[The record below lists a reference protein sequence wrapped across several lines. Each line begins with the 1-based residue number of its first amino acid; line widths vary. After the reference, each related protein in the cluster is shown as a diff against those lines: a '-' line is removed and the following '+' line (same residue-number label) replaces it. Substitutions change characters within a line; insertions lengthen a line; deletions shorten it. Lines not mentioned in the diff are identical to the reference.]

1 MNMNKKILN
10 YSDVKSG
17 FTMVELSLTMAFVAV
32 LLITIAVITSNI
44 MTIYQKGLTIKAVNS
59 VGRGLTD
66 EFITGITSAPAVDT
80 TSLCNSHITDNKNK
94 CEDEQAFNFVFQ
106 EYRPTSGD
114 FKDKQLYGVFCTGNY
129 SYLWNTYYGEK
140 AGKTITIK
148 YKIRNDAG
156 GEEDVIAYDINDK
169 KPTPTQYP
177 RLVRFKDPTYR
188 LCSAVT
194 DKNYKPLLKEG
205 GTTEINIT
213 QLRNADGFGFGNN
226 VLPEKPE
233 QGMLDAFDLDLEL
246 YDLTVYHIAQDPMTL
261 RTYIPG
267 SFILATKRGN
277 IDISRSGDY
286 CQPDSIVDAVTGEVT
301 SGDTSS
307 LSDLGSEFNYCAIN
321 KFNFAARTAGVD

>member
-1 MNMNKKILN
+1 MSMKKKIFN
-10 YSDVKSG
+10 SSDVKSG

-66 EFITGITSAPAVDT
+66 EFITGITSAPAVDSV
-80 TSLCNSHITDNKNK
+80 SLCGSHINDNNNT
-94 CEDEQAFNFVFQ
+94 CRDDQAFNFVFQ
-106 EYRPTSGD
+106 EYRPISGD
-114 FKDKQLYGVFCTGNY
+114 FKGKQLYGVFCTGNY

-148 YKIRNDAG
+148 YNSKQYPGGFVAKDISNDA
-156 GEEDVIAYDINDK
+156 NN
-169 KPTPTQYP
+169 P
-177 RLVRFKDPTYR
+177 RLVRFKDSTYR

-194 DKNYKPLLKEG
+194 GNDYKPLLQDG
-205 GTTEINIT
+205 ALSSSEIDIT
-213 QLRNADGFGFGNN
+213 QLRNANGTGYGNN
-226 VLPEKPE
+226 VLPEEPE

-261 RTYIPG
+261 RTYMPG
-267 SFILATKRGN
+267 SFILATTRGN
-277 IDISRSGDY
+277 IDINRSGDY
-286 CQPDSIVDAVTGEVT
+286 CQPNQVLYDAEGNLISGTE
-301 SGDTSS
+301 GDTSS
-307 LSDLGSEFNYCAIN
+307 LNDLGSEFNYCAIN

>member
-1 MNMNKKILN
+1 MMNMKKKILN

-114 FKDKQLYGVFCTGNY
+114 FNGKQLYGIFCTGNY

-148 YKIRNDAG
+148 YIS
-156 GEEDVIAYDINDK
+156 E
-169 KPTPTQYP
+169 QYP
-177 RLVRFKDPTYR
+177 SGFVAKDVSNNANNPRLIRLKDPTYR

-194 DKNYKPLLKEG
+194 NKDYKPLLKDG
-205 GTTEINIT
+205 GITEINIT

-307 LSDLGSEFNYCAIN
+307 LNDLGSEFNYCAIN